1 MIKRISLKNFR
12 NLYLEGIDL
21 SPQSNVII
29 APNGSGKTNFI
40 ESIYFLA
47 LGKSFK
53 PMENITQMIGP
64 KDVFFK
70 TEIITTDSDAYESVV
85 SNENERIS
93 RKLTLNSKRIPVSKV
108 LDRFPI
114 LLFAPNSVDLVA
126 NEPGLRRDDLDN
138 YLSMINEEYRGQ
150 VESYSKV
157 LKNRNVLIKTIRE
170 GRSSREELIFW
181 TNKLA
186 KLADSI
192 YKTRVQFFK
201 EINEFLDDTVKD
213 MRVLDGESKITSLYV
228 EYKPNLESSAED
240 FQEQLLQKYS
250 DNLEKE
256 IIVGKTLYGT
266 HKDDFAI
273 LMNGENLR
281 FFGSRGQQRLGVL
294 LFKLSQS
301 NHYFSLKSEKP
312 IFLVDDLMSEL
323 DDFNR
328 IVAADLVLES
338 GNQFILT
345 SADEGEVPEKLR
357 GVSNLIELKKPNTL
371 V

>member
-1 MIKRISLKNFR
+1 MISKISLKNFR
-12 NLYLEGIDL
+12 NLYLEGIEL

-40 ESIYFLA
+40 ESIYFLV

-53 PMENITQMIGP
+53 PMETITQLIGP
-64 KDVFFK
+64 KEQFSKINIETKDNDV
-70 TEIITTDSDAYESVV
+70 YEAVV

-93 RKLTLNSKRIPVSKV
+93 RKVSLNSKKIPISKV
-108 LDRFPI
+108 LEKFPI

-138 YLSMINEEYRGQ
+138 YLSMIDHEYQ
-150 VESYSKV
+150 TTIESYNKV
-157 LKNRNVLIKTIRE
+157 LKNRNVIIKTIRE
-170 GRSSREELIFW
+170 GRASREELTFW

-186 KLADSI
+186 TLAEYIFKSRI
-192 YKTRVQFFK
+192 QFFK
-201 EINEFLDDTVKD
+201 EINEFLERTVVN
-213 MRVLDGESKITSLYV
+213 MRNLDGQSKITSLYV
-228 EYKPNLESSAED
+228 EYKPNLESSIEN
-240 FQEQLLQKYS
+240 FKENLLQKYS
-250 DNLEKE
+250 ENQEKE
-256 IIVGKTLYGT
+256 IIVGKTLYGI

-281 FFGSRGQQRLGVL
+281 FYGSRGQQRLGVL

-301 NHYFSLKSEKP
+301 DHYFSIKNVKP

-323 DDFNR
+323 DDSNR
-328 IVAADLVLES
+328 VVAGDLVSES

-357 GVSNLIELKKPNTL
+357 SISNLIKIKQA
-371 V
+371 